1 MNPDQEINLG
11 DSSSSQNPNTAG
23 LNRPSSF
30 NSSYSAMPRA
40 SVLYSRFQ
48 PSNELPGI
56 IRLLLKLKLVKNEK
70 QAEKLILLLILLLIV
85 AATALFVLAF
95 QEPAVNI

>member
-11 DSSSSQNPNTAG
+11 DSSASPTASNTGNPVRSMYSST
-23 LNRPSSF
+23 
-30 NSSYSAMPRA
+30 PRA

-48 PSNELPGI
+48 PSNEIPGI
-56 IRLLLKLKLVKNEK
+56 IRFLMKIKIVKTEK

-85 AATALFVLAF
+85 VTATIFVFAF
-95 QEPAVNI
+95 KEPEVII

>member
-11 DSSSSQNPNTAG
+11 DNSSSPT
-23 LNRPSSF
+23 SS
-30 NSSYSAMPRA
+30 NSNGAMRQMYGTMPRV

-56 IRLLLKLKLVKNEK
+56 IRFLLKIKIVKNEK
-70 QAEKLILLLILLLIV
+70 QAERLLLLFILFVIV
-85 AATALFVLAF
+85 ATIVLFMFAF
-95 QEPAVNI
+95 QDPEIII